1 MGRLPATAT
10 GDSAMS
16 SLEEAIAI
24 AARAHAGQVDKAR
37 QPYILH
43 PLKVML
49 RLQATDERIAAV
61 LHDVVEDTPITLDD
75 LRAAGFSPAVLTA
88 VDALTKRPGETR
100 LQAAARAA
108 ADPVARAVKLADNA
122 ENLDLSR
129 IENPTEKDYARLREY
144 EQVRALLLAQGTD

>member
-1 MGRLPATAT
+1 
-10 GDSAMS
+10 MS

-75 LRAAGFSPAVLTA
+75 LRAAGFSPAVITA

>member
-1 MGRLPATAT
+1 
-10 GDSAMS
+10 MS

-75 LRAAGFSPAVLTA
+75 LRAAGFSPAVITA
-88 VDALTKRPGETR
+88 VDALTKRPGCR
-100 LQAAARAA
+100 
-108 ADPVARAVKLADNA
+108 
-122 ENLDLSR
+122 
-129 IENPTEKDYARLREY
+129 RLRAPPPIRS
-144 EQVRALLLAQGTD
+144 RAQ

>member
-1 MGRLPATAT
+1 
-10 GDSAMS
+10 MS

-75 LRAAGFSPAVLTA
+75 LRAAGFSSAVLTA